1 MQLNY
6 KTFGSEDAQPLIILH
21 GLFGML
27 DNWQTLGR
35 KFAEEYRVFLI
46 DQRNHGKSPHS
57 LELDYYLMS
66 EDLAEF
72 MDEHE
77 LEEAHIIGHSM
88 GGKTVMQFAMDYPNR
103 VGKLVVVDIAPVA
116 YEAGHEEIF
125 EALFSV
131 SIDELEN
138 RQEADKALEK
148 WIQEIGVRQFLLKN
162 LARRKEGG
170 YQWKFNL
177 QAIHFSYENLIANS
191 LTDFDVFEG
200 TTLFVKG
207 EHSPRYIELAE
218 VEATILPHF
227 PNAQIEVVKDAGHW
241 VHAEQPK
248 AFFEVVSGFLG
259 S

>member
-35 KFAEEYRVFLI
+35 KFAEQYRVFLI

-72 MDEHE
+72 MDAHE

-103 VGKLVVVDIAPVA
+103 VNKLVVVDIAPVV

-131 SIDELEN
+131 NIDELEN
-138 RQEADKALEK
+138 RKEADKALEK
-148 WIQEIGVRQFLLKN
+148 WVPELGVRHFLLKN
-162 LARRKEGG
+162 LARKKEGG

-177 QAIHFSYENLIANS
+177 QAIHFNYENLIANS

-200 TTLFVKG
+200 ATFFVKG
-207 EHSPRYIELAE
+207 ANSARYIELAE
-218 VEATILPHF
+218 VNTAILPHF
-227 PNAQIEVVKDAGHW
+227 PNAQIKVVENAGHW
-241 VHAEQPK
+241 VHAEQPIV
-248 AFFEVVSGFLG
+248 FFEVVSGFLG
-259 S
+259 N